1 MTFQINDINQH
12 YYSESRHPSFKGLTI
27 ESRSKQDQISG
38 SGIIWVYFNIML
50 EQFFFFFFFENMF
63 SIRTYSQ
70 GK

>member
-12 YYSESRHPSFKGLTI
+12 YYSESRHSSFKGLTI

-38 SGIIWVYFNIML
+38 SGIIWVYFSIML
-50 EQFFFFFFFENMF
+50 EQFFFFFFKNMF
-63 SIRTYSQ
+63 HIRTYSE